1 MKREPFVPLDKQSKK
16 KRKAY
21 HQMKRGSWGQ
31 VVPVT
36 RVMKNKKKPTT
47 GRRGAGKNAACPG
60 RRKNVNRQAS
70 DGSHII
76 QALSAETN
84 RAFDMAVA

>member
-36 RVMKNKKKPTT
+36 RVMKNKKAYDRKE
-47 GRRGAGKNAACPG
+47 RRREERG
-60 RRKNVNRQAS
+60 
-70 DGSHII
+70 
-76 QALSAETN
+76 LSGTQEKCE
-84 RAFDMAVA
+84 